1 MRLTKKN
8 IQELDFRVGLD
19 MSEPVYRIQRIASCE
34 ASNQQVLNV
43 LRRLIGLPIKRTSRQ
58 AEIDELAKYGL
69 EPEFATFCRWL

>member
-19 MSEPVYRIQRIASCE
+19 MSGPVYRIQQIASCE

-58 AEIDELAKYGL
+58 AETDELAKYGL
-69 EPEFATFCRWL
+69 GSEFTTFGR